1 MRRKRKWLCR
11 IISRRW
17 LVCYLVI
24 LGMTALWAN
33 RTEIVLA
40 SIVLLTPRVRKR
52 FREDSETAYR
62 RGRIYPDAVCSRE
75 LFGEDDEVIT

>member
-1 MRRKRKWLCR
+1 MRKKKKWLCR

-24 LGMTALWAN
+24 LGMTALWAD

-40 SIVLLTPRVRKR
+40 SIGALLTLSGCGNDSG
-52 FREDSETAYR
+52 EDSGNSLPSR
-62 RGRIYPDAVCSRE
+62 PD
-75 LFGEDDEVIT
+75 IP